1 MNQIKDEL
9 LVVTSVTHC
18 ANRHFFFR
26 YYDIILCYYDVYYDI
41 YRYVAQFVSLAY
53 IDLI

>member
-9 LVVTSVTHC
+9 LVATSVTHC
-18 ANRHFFFR
+18 ANRLFFR

-41 YRYVAQFVSLAY
+41 YGYVAQFVSLAY

>member
-18 ANRHFFFR
+18 ANRHIFLR
-26 YYDIILCYYDVYYDI
+26 YYDIMLLWRILWY
-41 YRYVAQFVSLAY
+41 L
-53 IDLI
+53 

>member
-1 MNQIKDEL
+1 MSYWWLHQSRTAQIDI
-9 LVVTSVTHC
+9 
-18 ANRHFFFR
+18 FFR